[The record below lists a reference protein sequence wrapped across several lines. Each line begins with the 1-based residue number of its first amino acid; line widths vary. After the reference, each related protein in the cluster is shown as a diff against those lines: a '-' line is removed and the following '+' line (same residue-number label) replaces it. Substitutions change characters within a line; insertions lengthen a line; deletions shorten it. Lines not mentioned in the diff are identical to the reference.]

1 MAENGD
7 VNGPLMVENCSI
19 TMLAYQR
26 VYSMIDWYW
35 CVYDIYIYI
44 SNWYDIE
51 YMWKLVYMIVCY
63 TDMCITYNYIY
74 IIIDS
79 SSEAEHKICYSWIH
93 GYDIWE
99 YVL

>member
-35 CVYDIYIYI
+35 CVYDIYIYFQLV
-44 SNWYDIE
+44 WYRI
-51 YMWKLVYMIVCY
+51 YVKIGVYDCMLYRYV
-63 TDMCITYNYIY
+63 YNI
-74 IIIDS
+74 
-79 SSEAEHKICYSWIH
+79 
-93 GYDIWE
+93 
-99 YVL
+99 